1 MIEKF
6 SVSALRRWRLW
17 PLEINCPSP
26 WGSRAGLQFSLEQ
39 ELPVPQSH
47 ADPCQPSQAP
57 LTLTSA
63 SNKRDGSTALSQATQ
78 NTVSNFLGLVLGQ
91 GSGSPALAFLCRGPT
106 LLAIATYK
114 AQAAA
119 TSRVVINSYHLDPP
133 LTI

>member
-1 MIEKF
+1 M
-6 SVSALRRWRLW
+6 
-17 PLEINCPSP
+17 
-26 WGSRAGLQFSLEQ
+26 
-39 ELPVPQSH
+39 PQSH

-114 AQAAA
+114 ATYKAQAAA